1 MNNPSSIAPIHHS
14 DLAVLI
20 INPFSDELPATETV
34 GGVIPA
40 YCPNGANGGPNR
52 GSLVPWQRKKVLA
65 YIEANLC
72 STIRLEQLA
81 DLVHLSVSHFSRAFR
96 VTFNQAPYGYILE
109 RRMLLAKDLMLHTNT
124 SLSQI
129 ALECGMTDQAHF
141 CKVFRKTFGI
151 SPNRWRRPHRKS
163 ANTPAGQ
170 TLH

>member
-1 MNNPSSIAPIHHS
+1 MNIPSSIAPMHDS
-14 DLAVLI
+14 NLAVVI
-20 INPFSDELPATETV
+20 INPISNEPPAAGPLSGAT
-34 GGVIPA
+34 PA
-40 YCPNGANGGPNR
+40 YCPSELDGGPNR

-65 YIEANLC
+65 FIEQNLA

-81 DLVHLSVSHFSRAFR
+81 GLVRLSLSHFSRAFR

-109 RRMLLAKDLMLHTNT
+109 RRMLLAKELMLQTDS

-129 ALECGMTDQAHF
+129 ALDCGMTDQAHF

-151 SPNRWRRPHRKS
+151 SPNRWRRPHQKS
-163 ANTPAGQ
+163 SIPPVTK